1 MLKTVLTV
9 DGMACSMCESHIN
22 SAVRENFKIKK
33 VTSSNKKG
41 ITEIISDFPL
51 DEEKLKNTLESLGY
65 RVEGISTQ
73 PYVKKSIFHK

>member
-33 VTSSNKKG
+33 VASSNKKRYNRDN
-41 ITEIISDFPL
+41 IRFS
-51 DEEKLKNTLESLGY
+51 S
-65 RVEGISTQ
+65 
-73 PYVKKSIFHK
+73 

>member
-33 VTSSNKKG
+33 VASSNKKG

-51 DEEKLKNTLESLGY
+51 DEEKLKNTLERLGY
-65 RVEGISTQ
+65 RVEGISSQ